1 MLDPRGTS
9 ISAHRTALASSVGEL
24 LFALIVL
31 GDDRNVAAT
40 YLQGVRA

>member
-1 MLDPRGTS
+1 MDPGGTS
-9 ISAHRTALASSVGEL
+9 ISAHRTSTTTTIDEL

-40 YLQGVRA
+40 FLRGSRA

>member
-9 ISAHRTALASSVGEL
+9 ISAHRTALASSLGEL